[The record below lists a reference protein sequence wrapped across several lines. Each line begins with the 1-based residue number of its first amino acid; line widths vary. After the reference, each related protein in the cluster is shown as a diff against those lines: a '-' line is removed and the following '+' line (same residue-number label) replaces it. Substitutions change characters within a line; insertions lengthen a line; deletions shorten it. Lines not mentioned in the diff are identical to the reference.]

1 MKADACQVTMLLGF
15 DRQLFAPL
23 FQRPYVWK
31 RDEQW
36 APLWNDIRL
45 LAERL
50 NTCAN
55 DKETQKIKPHF
66 LGAVVLDQYRVP
78 VGKPDAR
85 SIIDGQQRLTTL
97 SLFLVAFRDC
107 LRSEVKYQK
116 KYDKQARKL
125 EKFLFNEDMN
135 DEIDRYKVLPTT
147 IDRKTYMAVMNAGGV
162 SNLRTLMDQEKI
174 SKEARVVQA
183 YEYFHGSIS
192 AWLEE
197 EKDDAKTL
205 ARIEALSNAVRE
217 KIRFVVIDMDEQDDA
232 QAIFETL
239 NARGTPLLPSDLIK
253 NFLFRQAQEEDADL
267 DHLYEH
273 HWLDFERDDTF
284 WRQSVGIG
292 HAKRPRIDL
301 YLQHY
306 LMLETREE
314 IEVGSIF
321 SKFCGFAEKK
331 KESVE
336 WHLSSLQK
344 YGQHFKIFMNPTA
357 GTREGLF
364 LERLETMQFVTA
376 YPFLLELFNVT
387 DGSKD
392 MKKERVRILEV
403 IESFLVRR
411 MVCRLSTRGYNT
423 LFLNLIKHLEGKE
436 YSLTNVVEFLLAET
450 AESSRFP
457 DDKEFKDAWLEKPIY
472 ETITRPRLKMLL
484 LALDGALHI
493 DKTEPYT
500 LKGSLTVE
508 HLLPQHWQTH
518 WKLESHDE
526 ETADQFDARKARRNT
541 LLHTMGNLTLLTN
554 SLNPAVSNGRFKAKR
569 SEILK
574 HSAINLNR
582 FLQDLDTWDEEAIA
596 DRGKTL
602 FKVASKIWKYPKVSL
617 DQL

>member
-36 APLWNDIRL
+36 APLWKDIQL

-50 NTCAN
+50 YLCTN
-55 DKETQKIKPHF
+55 DKEILKIRPHF

-78 VGKPDAR
+78 IGKPDAR

-97 SLFLVAFRDC
+97 SIFLVAFRDC
-107 LRSEVKYQK
+107 LRAEDKYQK

-125 EKFLFNEDMN
+125 EKFLFNDDMN
-135 DEIDRYKVLPTT
+135 EDVDRYKVLPTT
-147 IDRKTYMAVMNAGGV
+147 IDRKTYMTVMNAG
-162 SNLRTLMDQEKI
+162 SINNLRNLLDQEKI
-174 SKEARVVQA
+174 SKDAKVVQA

-192 AWLEE
+192 SWIEIE
-197 EKDDAKTL
+197 TDDLKTL
-205 ARIEALSNAVRE
+205 ARIEALSNALRE

-239 NARGTPLLPSDLIK
+239 NARGTALLPSDLIK
-253 NFLFRQAQEEDADL
+253 NFLFRQAQEEEADL

-273 HWLDFERDDTF
+273 HWLDFEKDEAF
-284 WRQSVGIG
+284 WRQFVGIG

-306 LMLETREE
+306 LMLETCEE

-321 SKFCGFAEKK
+321 SKFCDFAEKK

-344 YGQHFKIFMNPTA
+344 YGQHFKTFMIPVA

-387 DGSKD
+387 EGSKEL
-392 MKKERVRILEV
+392 KKERVRILEV

-423 LFLNLIKHLEGKE
+423 LFLNLIKHLDGKE
-436 YSLTNVVEFLLAET
+436 YCLANVVEFLLAET

-457 DDKEFKDAWLEKPIY
+457 EDSEFKAAWLEKPIY
-472 ETITRPRLKMLL
+472 EAITRPRLKMIL
-484 LALDGALHI
+484 LALDSALHV

-500 LKGSLTVE
+500 LKGGLTVE
-508 HLLPQHWQTH
+508 HFLPQHWQTN
-518 WKLESHDE
+518 WKLDVFVG
-526 ETADQFDARKARRNT
+526 ETPEQFDARKNQRNI
-541 LLHTMGNLTLLTN
+541 LLHSMGNLTLLTK

-569 SEILK
+569 TEILK

-582 FLQDLDTWDEEAIA
+582 FLQDLDDWDEEAIIE
-596 DRGKTL
+596 RGKTL
-602 FKVASKIWKYPKVSL
+602 FKVASKIWKYPKTSIA
-617 DQL
+617 